1 MLCAKTK
8 HQLAKTTEEL
18 EQYKQLM
25 NAIDSNVARIDFTPQ
40 GYVLNANNQ
49 FLETMGYSLD
59 DVISKHHKMF
69 CELSYSSSQAY
80 RTFWQQLAE
89 GKSQRERFK
98 RICSN
103 GDIIWLEATYFP
115 VKNEKGEVVFI
126 TKIASDVTDEVTA
139 LEQQTAINTA
149 INKSMATIEFSPDGT
164 ITWANEN
171 FLNTVGYSLSDIT
184 GKHHKLFCEQSF
196 YDENPGFWRELA
208 KGEFKT
214 GRFKRVSKQGQ
225 PIWLEASYNP
235 IFDSRGQVVK
245 VIKFASD
252 ITEQVLKAE
261 QTTEAA
267 EIAYSTSQQTAMIVK
282 DGKASMD
289 VSVEMSSEILAKS
302 QRTDAIIAQLQ
313 EQAVSIEDI
322 VKTINA
328 LAEQT
333 NLLALNAAIEAARA
347 GEHGRGFAV
356 VADEVR
362 NLATRTTQATGEI
375 SGVMQ
380 RSSEVS
386 QAISLSID
394 DIQHMAKQGQEQI
407 EKVKAI
413 MDEIDEGATNVVNA
427 VSHLS

>member
-25 NAIDSNVARIDFTPQ
+25 NAVDSNVARIDFTPQ

-69 CELSYSSSQAY
+69 CESSYSSSQAY

-98 RICSN
+98 RIRSN

-149 INKSMATIEFSPDGT
+149 INKSMATIEFSPDGM
-164 ITWANEN
+164 ITWANDN

-235 IFDSRGQVVK
+235 IFDSSGQVVK

-252 ITEQVLKAE
+252 VTEQVLKAE

-302 QRTDAIIAQLQ
+302 QRTDAIIEQLQ
-313 EQAVSIEDI
+313 EQANSIEDI

-328 LAEQT
+328 LADQT

-362 NLATRTTQATGEI
+362 NLATRTTQATSEI

-386 QAISLSID
+386 EAISLSID
-394 DIQHMAKQGQEQI
+394 DIQEMAQRGQEQI
-407 EKVKAI
+407 EKVKAV

-427 VSHLS
+427 VSHLF

>member
-18 EQYKQLM
+18 SQYKQLM
-25 NAIDSNVARIDFTPQ
+25 DAIDSNVARIDFTPQ

-69 CELSYSSSQAY
+69 CESSYSSSQAY
-80 RTFWQQLAE
+80 RTFWQHLAE

-98 RICSN
+98 RIRSN

-139 LEQQTAINTA
+139 LEQKTAINTA
-149 INKSMATIEFSPDGT
+149 INKSMATIEFSPDGM
-164 ITWANEN
+164 ITWANDN
-171 FLNTVGYSLSDIT
+171 FLKTVGYSLSDIT

-225 PIWLEASYNP
+225 QIWLEASYNP
-235 IFDSRGQVVK
+235 IFDSFGQVVK

-252 ITEQVLKAE
+252 VTEQVLKAQ

-282 DGKASMD
+282 DGKASID
-289 VSVEMSSEILAKS
+289 VSVETSNEILTKS
-302 QRTDAIIAQLQ
+302 QKTDNIIEQLQ
-313 EQAVSIEDI
+313 EQAISIEDI

-362 NLATRTTQATGEI
+362 NLATRTTQATSEI

-386 QAISLSID
+386 EAISLSID
-394 DIQHMAKQGQEQI
+394 DIQEMAKRGKEQI

-427 VSHLS
+427 VSHL

>member
-69 CELSYSSSQAY
+69 CESSYSSSQAY

-89 GKSQRERFK
+89 GKSQHERFK
-98 RICSN
+98 RIRSN

-149 INKSMATIEFSPDGT
+149 INKSMATIEFSPDGV
-164 ITWANEN
+164 ITWANDN
-171 FLNTVGYSLSDIT
+171 FLNTVGYSLRDIT

-196 YDENPGFWRELA
+196 YDENPSFWRELG

-214 GRFKRVSKQGQ
+214 GRFKRVSKHGQ

-235 IFDSRGQVVK
+235 IFDSNGRVVK
-245 VIKFASD
+245 IIKFASD
-252 ITEQVLKAE
+252 VTEQVLKAQ

-282 DGKASMD
+282 DGKASID
-289 VSVEMSSEILAKS
+289 VSVETSNEILTKS
-302 QRTDAIIAQLQ
+302 QKTDDIIEQLQ

-362 NLATRTTQATGEI
+362 NLATRTTQATSEI

-386 QAISLSID
+386 EAISLSID
-394 DIQHMAKQGQEQI
+394 DIQEMAKRGQEQI
-407 EKVKAI
+407 EKVKAV

>member
-18 EQYKQLM
+18 SKYKQLM

-49 FLETMGYSLD
+49 FLETMGYGLD

-69 CELSYSSSQAY
+69 CEPSYSSSQAY
-80 RTFWQQLAE
+80 RNFWQQLAE
-89 GKSQRERFK
+89 GKSQHERFK
-98 RICSN
+98 RIRSN

-115 VKNEKGEVVFI
+115 VKNEKSEVVFI

-149 INKSMATIEFSPDGT
+149 INKSMATIEFSPDGV
-164 ITWANEN
+164 ITWANDN
-171 FLNTVGYSLSDIT
+171 FLNTLGYSLSDIT

-196 YDENPGFWRELA
+196 YDENPGFWRELG

-214 GRFKRVSKQGQ
+214 GRFKRVSKHGQ

-235 IFDSRGQVVK
+235 IFDSNGRVVK
-245 VIKFASD
+245 IIKFASD
-252 ITEQVLKAE
+252 VTEQVLKAQ

-282 DGKASMD
+282 DGKASID
-289 VSVEMSSEILAKS
+289 VSVETSNEILTKS
-302 QRTDAIIAQLQ
+302 QKTDDIIEQLQ

-362 NLATRTTQATGEI
+362 NLATRTTQATSEI

-386 QAISLSID
+386 EAISLSID
-394 DIQHMAKQGQEQI
+394 DIQEMAKRGKEQI

-413 MDEIDEGATNVVNA
+413 MNEIDEGATNVVNA
-427 VSHLS
+427 VSHL

>member
-69 CELSYSSSQAY
+69 CESSYSSSQAY

-98 RICSN
+98 RIRSN

-139 LEQQTAINTA
+139 LEQQAAINTA
-149 INKSMATIEFSPDGT
+149 INKSMATIEFSPDGM
-164 ITWANEN
+164 ITWANDN
-171 FLNTVGYSLSDIT
+171 FLKTVGYSLSDIT

-235 IFDSRGQVVK
+235 IFDSSGQVVK

-252 ITEQVLKAE
+252 VTEQVLKAQ

-302 QRTDAIIAQLQ
+302 QRTDAIIEQLQ
-313 EQAVSIEDI
+313 EQATSIEDI

-328 LAEQT
+328 LADQT

-362 NLATRTTQATGEI
+362 NLATRTTQATSEI

-386 QAISLSID
+386 EAISLSID
-394 DIQHMAKQGQEQI
+394 DIQEMAKRGQEQI
-407 EKVKAI
+407 EKVKAV

>member
-18 EQYKQLM
+18 SQYKQLM

-49 FLETMGYSLD
+49 FLETMGYGFNE
-59 DVISKHHKMF
+59 VISKHHKMF
-69 CELSYSSSQAY
+69 CEPSYSSSHAY

-89 GKSQRERFK
+89 GKSQHERFK
-98 RICSN
+98 RIRSN

-115 VKNEKGEVVFI
+115 VKNEKSEVVFI

-139 LEQQTAINTA
+139 LEQQAAINTA
-149 INKSMATIEFSPDGT
+149 INKSMATIEFLPDGV
-164 ITWANEN
+164 ITWANDN

-196 YDENPGFWRELA
+196 YDENPSFWRELG

-214 GRFKRVSKQGQ
+214 GRFKRVSKHGQ
-225 PIWLEASYNP
+225 PVWLEASYNP
-235 IFDSRGQVVK
+235 IFDSNGRVVK
-245 VIKFASD
+245 LIKFASD
-252 ITEQVLKAE
+252 ITERVLKAQ

-282 DGKASMD
+282 DGKASID
-289 VSVEMSSEILAKS
+289 VSVETSNEILTKS
-302 QRTDAIIAQLQ
+302 QQTDAIIEQLQ
-313 EQAVSIEDI
+313 EQAISIEDI

-362 NLATRTTQATGEI
+362 NLATRTTQATSEI

-386 QAISLSID
+386 EAISLSID
-394 DIQHMAKQGQEQI
+394 DIQEMAKRGKEQI

>member
-8 HQLAKTTEEL
+8 HQLAKTNEEL
-18 EQYKQLM
+18 SQYKQLM

-49 FLETMGYSLD
+49 FLETMGYGLD

-69 CELSYSSSQAY
+69 CEPSYSSSQAY

-89 GKSQRERFK
+89 GKSQHDRFK
-98 RICSN
+98 RIRSN

-126 TKIASDVTDEVTA
+126 TKIASDVTDEVAA

-149 INKSMATIEFSPDGT
+149 INKSMATIEFSPDGV
-164 ITWANEN
+164 ITWANDN

-196 YDENPGFWRELA
+196 YDENPGFWCELG

-214 GRFKRVSKQGQ
+214 GRFKRVSKHGQ

-235 IFDSRGQVVK
+235 IFDSNGQVVK

-252 ITEQVLKAE
+252 VTEQVLKAQ

-282 DGKASMD
+282 DGKASID
-289 VSVEMSSEILAKS
+289 VSVETSNEILTKS
-302 QRTDAIIAQLQ
+302 QKTDDIIEQLQ

-362 NLATRTTQATGEI
+362 NLATRTTQATSEI

-386 QAISLSID
+386 EAISLSID
-394 DIQHMAKQGQEQI
+394 DIQEMVKRGKEQI

>member
-18 EQYKQLM
+18 SQYKQLM

-40 GYVLNANNQ
+40 GYVLNANNR
-49 FLETMGYSLD
+49 FLETMGYGLD

-69 CELSYSSSQAY
+69 CEPSYSSSQAY

-89 GKSQRERFK
+89 GKSQHERFK
-98 RICSN
+98 RIRSN

-126 TKIASDVTDEVTA
+126 TKIASNVTDEVTA

-149 INKSMATIEFSPDGT
+149 INKSMATIEFSPDGI
-164 ITWANEN
+164 ITWANDN

-196 YDENPGFWRELA
+196 YDENPGFWRELG

-214 GRFKRVSKQGQ
+214 GRFKRVSKHGQ

-235 IFDSRGQVVK
+235 IFDSNGQVVK

-252 ITEQVLKAE
+252 VTEQVLKAQ

-282 DGKASMD
+282 DGKASID
-289 VSVEMSSEILAKS
+289 VSVETSNEILTKS
-302 QRTDAIIAQLQ
+302 QKTDDIIEQLQ

-386 QAISLSID
+386 EAISLSID
-394 DIQHMAKQGQEQI
+394 DIQEMAKRGKEQI

-427 VSHLS
+427 VSHL

>member
-18 EQYKQLM
+18 SQYKQLM

-49 FLETMGYSLD
+49 FLETMGYGLD

-69 CELSYSSSQAY
+69 CEPSYSSSQAY
-80 RTFWQQLAE
+80 RNFWQQLAE
-89 GKSQRERFK
+89 GKSQHERFK
-98 RICSN
+98 RIRSN

-139 LEQQTAINTA
+139 LEQQTAVNTA
-149 INKSMATIEFSPDGT
+149 INKSMATIEFSPDGI
-164 ITWANEN
+164 ITWANDN

-196 YDENPGFWRELA
+196 YDENPGFWRELG

-214 GRFKRVSKQGQ
+214 GRFKRVSKHGQ

-235 IFDSRGQVVK
+235 VFDSNGRVVK

-252 ITEQVLKAE
+252 VTEQVLKAQ

-282 DGKASMD
+282 DGKASID
-289 VSVEMSSEILAKS
+289 VSVETSNEILTKS
-302 QRTDAIIAQLQ
+302 QKTDNIIEQLQ

-362 NLATRTTQATGEI
+362 NLATRTTQATSEI

-386 QAISLSID
+386 EAISLSID
-394 DIQHMAKQGQEQI
+394 DIQEMAKRGKEQI

-427 VSHLS
+427 VSHL

>member
-25 NAIDSNVARIDFTPQ
+25 NAVDSNVARIDFTPQ

-69 CELSYSSSQAY
+69 CESSYSSSQAY

-98 RICSN
+98 RIRSN

-149 INKSMATIEFSPDGT
+149 INKSMATIEFSPDGM
-164 ITWANEN
+164 ITWANDN

-235 IFDSRGQVVK
+235 IFDSSGQVVK

-252 ITEQVLKAE
+252 VTEQVLKAE

-302 QRTDAIIAQLQ
+302 QRTDAIIEQLQ
-313 EQAVSIEDI
+313 EQANSIEDI

-328 LAEQT
+328 LADQT

-362 NLATRTTQATGEI
+362 NLATRTTQATSEI

-386 QAISLSID
+386 EAISLSID
-394 DIQHMAKQGQEQI
+394 DIQEMAQRGQEQI
-407 EKVKAI
+407 EKVKAV

>member
-69 CELSYSSSQAY
+69 CEPDYAATQAY
-80 RTFWQQLAE
+80 RTFWLQLAE

-98 RICSN
+98 RLRSN
-103 GDIIWLEATYFP
+103 GDTIWLEATYFP
-115 VKNEKGEVVFI
+115 VKNGKGEVVFI
-126 TKIASDVTDEVTA
+126 TKMASDVTDEVTA
-139 LEQQTAINTA
+139 LEHQTAISTA
-149 INKSMATIEFSPDGT
+149 INKSMATIEFSPEGV
-164 ITWANEN
+164 ISWANDN

-196 YDENPGFWRELA
+196 YDENPGFWHELA

-235 IFDSRGQVVK
+235 IFDSSGQVVK

-252 ITEQVLKAE
+252 VTEQVLKAE

-302 QRTDAIIAQLQ
+302 QRTDAIIEQLQ
-313 EQAVSIEDI
+313 EQANSIEDI

-328 LAEQT
+328 LADQT

-356 VADEVR
+356 VAEEVR
-362 NLATRTTQATGEI
+362 NLATRTTQATSEI

-386 QAISLSID
+386 EAISLSID
-394 DIQHMAKQGQEQI
+394 DIQEMAQRGQEQI
-407 EKVKAI
+407 EKVKAV

>member
-1 MLCAKTK
+1 
-8 HQLAKTTEEL
+8 
-18 EQYKQLM
+18 
-25 NAIDSNVARIDFTPQ
+25 
-40 GYVLNANNQ
+40 
-49 FLETMGYSLD
+49 MGYSLD

-69 CELSYSSSQAY
+69 CEESYSLSQAY

-89 GKSQRERFK
+89 GKSQHERFK
-98 RICSN
+98 RIRSN

-115 VKNEKGEVVFI
+115 VKNEKGEVAFI
-126 TKIASDVTDEVTA
+126 TKIASDVTEEVTA

-196 YDENPGFWRELA
+196 YDENPRFWRELSN
-208 KGEFKT
+208 GEFKT
-214 GRFKRVSKQGQ
+214 GRFKRVSKEGQ

-235 IFDSRGQVVK
+235 IFDSNGRVVK

-252 ITEQVLKAE
+252 VTEQVLKAH

-282 DGKASMD
+282 DGKAAMD
-289 VSVEMSSEILAKS
+289 VSVETSNEILTKS
-302 QRTDAIIAQLQ
+302 QQTDAIIEQLQ
-313 EQAVSIEDI
+313 EQAGSIEDI

-380 RSSEVS
+380 RSSGVS
-386 QAISLSID
+386 EAISSSID

-407 EKVKAI
+407 ETVKAI

>member
-18 EQYKQLM
+18 SQYKQLM
-25 NAIDSNVARIDFTPQ
+25 DAIDSNVARIDFTPQ

-49 FLETMGYSLD
+49 FLETMGYGLD

-69 CELSYSSSQAY
+69 CEPSHSSSQAY

-89 GKSQRERFK
+89 GKSQHDRFK
-98 RICSN
+98 RIRSN

-149 INKSMATIEFSPDGT
+149 INKSMATIEFSPDGV
-164 ITWANEN
+164 ITWANDN

-196 YDENPGFWRELA
+196 YDENPSFWRELG

-214 GRFKRVSKQGQ
+214 GRFKRVSKHGQ
-225 PIWLEASYNP
+225 PVWLEASYNP
-235 IFDSRGQVVK
+235 IFDSNGRVVK

-252 ITEQVLKAE
+252 ITERVLKAQ

-282 DGKASMD
+282 DGKASID
-289 VSVEMSSEILAKS
+289 VSVETSNEILTKS
-302 QRTDAIIAQLQ
+302 QQTDAIIEQLQ
-313 EQAVSIEDI
+313 EQAISIEDI

-362 NLATRTTQATGEI
+362 NLATRTTQATSEI

-386 QAISLSID
+386 EAISLSID
-394 DIQHMAKQGQEQI
+394 DIQEMAKRGKEQI

-427 VSHLS
+427 VSHL

>member
-18 EQYKQLM
+18 SQYKQLM

-49 FLETMGYSLD
+49 FLETMGYGLD

-69 CELSYSSSQAY
+69 CEPSYSSSQAY

-89 GKSQRERFK
+89 GKSQHDRFK
-98 RICSN
+98 RIRSN

-149 INKSMATIEFSPDGT
+149 INKSMATIEFSPDGV
-164 ITWANEN
+164 ITWANDN
-171 FLNTVGYSLSDIT
+171 FLNTLGYSLSDIT

-196 YDENPGFWRELA
+196 YDENPGFWRELG

-214 GRFKRVSKQGQ
+214 GRFKRVSKHGQ

-235 IFDSRGQVVK
+235 IFDSNGRVVK
-245 VIKFASD
+245 IIKFASD
-252 ITEQVLKAE
+252 VTEQVLKAQ

-282 DGKASMD
+282 DGKASID
-289 VSVEMSSEILAKS
+289 VSVETSNEILTKS
-302 QRTDAIIAQLQ
+302 QKTDDIIEQLQ
-313 EQAVSIEDI
+313 EQAVSIEEI

-362 NLATRTTQATGEI
+362 NLATRTTQATSEI

-386 QAISLSID
+386 EAISLSID
-394 DIQHMAKQGQEQI
+394 DIQEMAKRGKEQI
-407 EKVKAI
+407 EKVKSLI
-413 MDEIDEGATNVVNA
+413 EEIDEGATNVVNA

>member
-18 EQYKQLM
+18 SQYKQLM
-25 NAIDSNVARIDFTPQ
+25 NAIDSNVARIDLTPQ
-40 GYVLNANNQ
+40 GYVLNANNR
-49 FLETMGYSLD
+49 FLETMGYGLD

-69 CELSYSSSQAY
+69 CEPSYSSSQAY

-89 GKSQRERFK
+89 GKSQHERFK
-98 RICSN
+98 RIRSN

-126 TKIASDVTDEVTA
+126 TKIASNVTDEVTA

-149 INKSMATIEFSPDGT
+149 INKSMATIEFSPDGI
-164 ITWANEN
+164 ITWANDN

-196 YDENPGFWRELA
+196 YDENPGFWRELG

-214 GRFKRVSKQGQ
+214 GRFKRVSKHGQ

-235 IFDSRGQVVK
+235 IFDSNGRVVK

-252 ITEQVLKAE
+252 VTEQVLKAQ

-282 DGKASMD
+282 DGKASID
-289 VSVEMSSEILAKS
+289 VSVETSNEILTKS
-302 QRTDAIIAQLQ
+302 QKTDDIIEQLQ

-386 QAISLSID
+386 EAISLSID
-394 DIQHMAKQGQEQI
+394 DIQEMAKRGKEQI

-427 VSHLS
+427 VSHL

>member
-18 EQYKQLM
+18 SQYKQLM
-25 NAIDSNVARIDFTPQ
+25 DAIDSNVARIDFTPQ

-49 FLETMGYSLD
+49 FLETMGYGLD
-59 DVISKHHKMF
+59 DVISKHHEMF
-69 CELSYSSSQAY
+69 CEPSYSSSQAY

-89 GKSQRERFK
+89 GKSQHERFK
-98 RICSN
+98 RIRSN

-139 LEQQTAINTA
+139 LEQQAAINTA
-149 INKSMATIEFSPDGT
+149 INKSMATIEFSPDGV
-164 ITWANEN
+164 ITWANDN

-196 YDENPGFWRELA
+196 YDENPSFWRELG

-214 GRFKRVSKQGQ
+214 GRFKRVSKHGQ
-225 PIWLEASYNP
+225 PVWLEASYNP
-235 IFDSRGQVVK
+235 IFDSNGRVVK

-252 ITEQVLKAE
+252 ITERVLKAQ

-282 DGKASMD
+282 DGKASID
-289 VSVEMSSEILAKS
+289 VSVETSNEILTKS
-302 QRTDAIIAQLQ
+302 QKTDAIIEQLQ
-313 EQAVSIEDI
+313 EQAISIEDI

-362 NLATRTTQATGEI
+362 NLATRTTQATSEI

-386 QAISLSID
+386 EAISLSID
-394 DIQHMAKQGQEQI
+394 DIQEMAKRGQEQI

-427 VSHLS
+427 VSHL

>member
-8 HQLAKTTEEL
+8 HQLVKTTEEL
-18 EQYKQLM
+18 AQYKQLM
-25 NAIDSNVARIDFTPQ
+25 SAIDSNVARIDFTPQ

-69 CELSYSSSQAY
+69 CEESYSLSQAY

-89 GKSQRERFK
+89 GKSQHERFK
-98 RICSN
+98 RIRSN

-115 VKNEKGEVVFI
+115 VKNEKGEVAFI
-126 TKIASDVTDEVTA
+126 TKIASDVTEEVTA

-196 YDENPGFWRELA
+196 YDENPRFWRELSN
-208 KGEFKT
+208 GEFKT
-214 GRFKRVSKQGQ
+214 GRFKRVSKEGQ

-235 IFDSRGQVVK
+235 IFDSNGRVVK

-252 ITEQVLKAE
+252 VTEQVLKAH

-282 DGKASMD
+282 DGKAAMD
-289 VSVEMSSEILAKS
+289 VSVETSNEILTKS
-302 QRTDAIIAQLQ
+302 QQTDAIIEQLQ
-313 EQAVSIEDI
+313 EQAGSIEDI

-380 RSSEVS
+380 RSSGVS
-386 QAISLSID
+386 EAISSSID

-407 EKVKAI
+407 ETVKAI

>member
-1 MLCAKTK
+1 MKTR
-8 HQLAKTTEEL
+8 A
-18 EQYKQLM
+18 
-25 NAIDSNVARIDFTPQ
+25 F
-40 GYVLNANNQ
+40 G
-49 FLETMGYSLD
+49 
-59 DVISKHHKMF
+59 
-69 CELSYSSSQAY
+69 CEL
-80 RTFWQQLAE
+80 
-89 GKSQRERFK
+89 G
-98 RICSN
+98 
-103 GDIIWLEATYFP
+103 
-115 VKNEKGEVVFI
+115 
-126 TKIASDVTDEVTA
+126 
-139 LEQQTAINTA
+139 
-149 INKSMATIEFSPDGT
+149 
-164 ITWANEN
+164 
-171 FLNTVGYSLSDIT
+171 
-184 GKHHKLFCEQSF
+184 
-196 YDENPGFWRELA
+196 

-214 GRFKRVSKQGQ
+214 GRFKRVSKHGQ

-235 IFDSRGQVVK
+235 IFDSNGRVVK
-245 VIKFASD
+245 IIKFASD
-252 ITEQVLKAE
+252 VTEQVLKAQ

-302 QRTDAIIAQLQ
+302 QETDDIIEQLQ

>member
-18 EQYKQLM
+18 SKYKQLM

-49 FLETMGYSLD
+49 FLETMGYGLD

-69 CELSYSSSQAY
+69 CEPSHSSSQAY
-80 RTFWQQLAE
+80 RNFWQQLAE
-89 GKSQRERFK
+89 GKSQHERFK

-149 INKSMATIEFSPDGT
+149 INKSMATIEFSPDGV
-164 ITWANEN
+164 ITWANDN

-196 YDENPGFWRELA
+196 YDENPSFWRELG

-214 GRFKRVSKQGQ
+214 GRFKRVSKHGQ
-225 PIWLEASYNP
+225 PVWLEASYNP
-235 IFDSRGQVVK
+235 IFDSNGRVVK

-252 ITEQVLKAE
+252 ITERVLKAQ

-282 DGKASMD
+282 DGKASID
-289 VSVEMSSEILAKS
+289 VSVETSNEILTKS
-302 QRTDAIIAQLQ
+302 QKTDNIIEQLQ

-362 NLATRTTQATGEI
+362 NLATRTTQATSEI

-386 QAISLSID
+386 EAISLSID
-394 DIQHMAKQGQEQI
+394 DIQEMAKRGKEQI

-413 MDEIDEGATNVVNA
+413 MNEIDEGATNVVNA
-427 VSHLS
+427 VSHL

>member
-18 EQYKQLM
+18 SQYKQLM
-25 NAIDSNVARIDFTPQ
+25 DAIDSNVARIDFTPQ

-49 FLETMGYSLD
+49 FLETMGYGLD

-69 CELSYSSSQAY
+69 CEPSHSSSQAY

-89 GKSQRERFK
+89 GKSQHERFK
-98 RICSN
+98 RIRSN

-149 INKSMATIEFSPDGT
+149 INKSMATIEFSPDGV
-164 ITWANEN
+164 ITWANDN

-196 YDENPGFWRELA
+196 YDENPSFWRELG

-214 GRFKRVSKQGQ
+214 GRFKRVSKHGQ
-225 PIWLEASYNP
+225 PVWLEASYNP
-235 IFDSRGQVVK
+235 IFDSNGRVVK

-252 ITEQVLKAE
+252 ITERVLKAQ

-282 DGKASMD
+282 DGKASID
-289 VSVEMSSEILAKS
+289 VSVETSNEILTKS
-302 QRTDAIIAQLQ
+302 QKTDNIIEQLQ

-362 NLATRTTQATGEI
+362 NLATRTTQATSEI

-386 QAISLSID
+386 EAISLSID
-394 DIQHMAKQGQEQI
+394 DIQEMAKRGKEQI

-413 MDEIDEGATNVVNA
+413 MNEIDEGATNVVNA
-427 VSHLS
+427 VSHL

>member
-18 EQYKQLM
+18 SQYKQLM

-49 FLETMGYSLD
+49 FLETMGYGLD

-69 CELSYSSSQAY
+69 CEPSYSSSQAY
-80 RTFWQQLAE
+80 RNFWQQLAE
-89 GKSQRERFK
+89 GKSQHERFK
-98 RICSN
+98 RIRSN

-115 VKNEKGEVVFI
+115 VKNEKSEVVFI

-149 INKSMATIEFSPDGT
+149 INKSMATIEFSPDGV
-164 ITWANEN
+164 ITWANDN
-171 FLNTVGYSLSDIT
+171 FLNTLGYSLSDIT

-196 YDENPGFWRELA
+196 YDENPGFWRELG

-214 GRFKRVSKQGQ
+214 GRFKRVSKHGQ

-235 IFDSRGQVVK
+235 IFDSNGRVVK
-245 VIKFASD
+245 IIKFASD
-252 ITEQVLKAE
+252 VTEQVLKAQ

-282 DGKASMD
+282 DGKASID
-289 VSVEMSSEILAKS
+289 VSVETSNEILTKS
-302 QRTDAIIAQLQ
+302 QKTDDIIEQLQ
-313 EQAVSIEDI
+313 EQAVSIEEI

-362 NLATRTTQATGEI
+362 NLATRTTQATSEI

-386 QAISLSID
+386 EAISLSID
-394 DIQHMAKQGQEQI
+394 DIQEMAKRGKEQI
-407 EKVKAI
+407 EKVKSLI
-413 MDEIDEGATNVVNA
+413 EEIDEGATNVVNA

>member
-1 MLCAKTK
+1 VNRVIRLLK
-8 HQLAKTTEEL
+8 
-18 EQYKQLM
+18 
-25 NAIDSNVARIDFTPQ
+25 RI
-40 GYVLNANNQ
+40 
-49 FLETMGYSLD
+49 
-59 DVISKHHKMF
+59 
-69 CELSYSSSQAY
+69 
-80 RTFWQQLAE
+80 LAE
-89 GKSQRERFK
+89 GKSQHERFK
-98 RICSN
+98 RIRSN
-103 GDIIWLEATYFP
+103 DDIIWLEATYFP
-115 VKNEKGEVVFI
+115 VKNEKGEVAFI
-126 TKIASDVTDEVTA
+126 TKIASDVTEEVTA
-139 LEQQTAINTA
+139 LEHQTAISTA

-164 ITWANEN
+164 ITWANDN

-196 YDENPGFWRELA
+196 YDENPSFWRELG

-214 GRFKRVSKQGQ
+214 GRFKRVSKHGQ

-235 IFDSRGQVVK
+235 IFDSNGRVVK

-252 ITEQVLKAE
+252 VTEQVLKAQ

-282 DGKASMD
+282 DGKASID
-289 VSVEMSSEILAKS
+289 VSVETSNEILTKS
-302 QRTDAIIAQLQ
+302 QKTDDIIEQLQ

-362 NLATRTTQATGEI
+362 NLATRTTQATSEI

-386 QAISLSID
+386 EAISLSID
-394 DIQHMAKQGQEQI
+394 DIQEMAKRGQEQI

-427 VSHLS
+427 VSHL

>member
-18 EQYKQLM
+18 SQYKQLM
-25 NAIDSNVARIDFTPQ
+25 DAIDSNVARIDFTPQ

-49 FLETMGYSLD
+49 FLETMGYGFNE
-59 DVISKHHKMF
+59 VISKHHKMF
-69 CELSYSSSQAY
+69 CEPSYSSSHAY

-89 GKSQRERFK
+89 GKSQHERFK
-98 RICSN
+98 RIRSN

-149 INKSMATIEFSPDGT
+149 INKSMATIEFSPDGI
-164 ITWANEN
+164 ITWANDN

-196 YDENPGFWRELA
+196 YDENPGFWRELG

-214 GRFKRVSKQGQ
+214 GRFKRVSKHGQ

-235 IFDSRGQVVK
+235 VFDSNGRVVK

-252 ITEQVLKAE
+252 VTEQVLKAQ

-282 DGKASMD
+282 DGKASID
-289 VSVEMSSEILAKS
+289 VSVETSNEILTKS
-302 QRTDAIIAQLQ
+302 QKTDNIIEQLQ

-362 NLATRTTQATGEI
+362 NLATRTTQATSEI

-386 QAISLSID
+386 EAISLSID
-394 DIQHMAKQGQEQI
+394 DIQEMAKRGQEQI

-427 VSHLS
+427 VSHL

>member
-1 MLCAKTK
+1 MD
-8 HQLAKTTEEL
+8 
-18 EQYKQLM
+18 
-25 NAIDSNVARIDFTPQ
+25 AIDSNVARIDFTPQ
-40 GYVLNANNQ
+40 GYLLNANNQ
-49 FLETMGYSLD
+49 FLETMGYGLD

-69 CELSYSSSQAY
+69 CEPSYSSSQAY

-89 GKSQRERFK
+89 GKSQHDRFK
-98 RICSN
+98 RIRSN

-139 LEQQTAINTA
+139 LEQQTAVNTA
-149 INKSMATIEFSPDGT
+149 INKSMATIEFSPDGI
-164 ITWANEN
+164 ITWANDN

-196 YDENPGFWRELA
+196 YDENPSFWRELG

-214 GRFKRVSKQGQ
+214 GRFKRVSKHGQ
-225 PIWLEASYNP
+225 PVWLEASYNP
-235 IFDSRGQVVK
+235 IFDSNGRVVK

-252 ITEQVLKAE
+252 VTEQVLKAQ

-282 DGKASMD
+282 DGKASID
-289 VSVEMSSEILAKS
+289 VSVETSNEILTKS
-302 QRTDAIIAQLQ
+302 QQTDAIIEQLQ
-313 EQAVSIEDI
+313 EQAVSIEEI

-362 NLATRTTQATGEI
+362 NLATRTTQATSEI

-386 QAISLSID
+386 EAISLSID
-394 DIQHMAKQGQEQI
+394 DIQEMAKRGKEQI

-427 VSHLS
+427 VSHL